1 MMLCMITTEHRT
13 PLTRS
18 RLSSMP
24 SGVSGLHG
32 TRIVDLAAGTGKLTE
47 LFAARDEEF
56 DILTAEPYARMRKE
70 LERKQLNKVIA
81 QEGLS
86 TMIPT
91 ENATCDCCSGTQ
103 LSPFLP
109 SRFFSSCT
117 THQPCLDTH
126 VSAVALFLVQP
137 LSFRHTPTV
146 HCGTDHAFSL

>member
-1 MMLCMITTEHRT
+1 MTLCMISIEHRT

-32 TRIVDLAAGTGKLTE
+32 TRIVDLVAGTGKLTE

-56 DILTAEPYARMRKE
+56 DILAAEPYARMRKE

-91 ENATCDCCSGTQ
+91 ENATVDAVIAAQHSEPI
-103 LSPFLP
+103 LRVRVF
-109 SRFFSSCT
+109 
-117 THQPCLDTH
+117 
-126 VSAVALFLVQP
+126 VSAV
-137 LSFRHTPTV
+137 
-146 HCGTDHAFSL
+146 